1 NLRSSASTSS
11 SVIGQLSNGQ
21 IVTVLSTSNGWS
33 YVQTSSGQKGYC
45 NSTYLLT
52 NSTSSGTTTTAKTAT
67 VKVSSALNLRSGAST
82 SSSVIGQLSNG
93 QVVTVLSTSNGWSY
107 VQTSS
112 GQKGYCNSAYLLTN
126 STSSGTTTT
135 TTTKT
140 AIVKVS
146 SALNLRSSASTS
158 SSVIGQLSNGQIVTV
173 LSTSNGWSY
182 VQTSSGQKGYCSA
195 SYLVVTSSTQSASK
209 LLAGLPAYKQS
220 DSAWSGTTLGSS
232 GKTIGTIGCTITS
245 LAMSESYRTNSRVT
259 PNDIAR
265 ECSFT
270 SGGGLYWPSNYY
282 EMAGSNLTAVYQQ
295 LKAGKPVIVG
305 GSSSTSSHWV
315 IIKGY
320 QNVPTDTN
328 GNPTSLAASMFLI
341 NDPGYN
347 NSTLAE
353 YFTQFPSGHVFRTY

>member
-1 NLRSSASTSS
+1 MYRNRPIVGKFAAVAAAAAILASSLSVSAFAAQPYATASLLAQTSAAAAILPTESSGILTVNYGAAASTGTVKVQSSLNLRAGAGTAY
-11 SVIGQLSNGQ
+11 SVIGQLTNGMQ
-21 IVTVLSTSNGWS
+21 VTILNNSNGWMQ
-33 YVQTSSGQKGYC
+33 VKTSSGLTGYC
-45 NSTYLLT
+45 
-52 NSTSSGTTTTAKTAT
+52 SSSYITMNATVVATKTAT
-67 VKVSSALNLRSGAST
+67 VKVSSALNLRSG
-82 SSSVIGQLSNG
+82 
-93 QVVTVLSTSNGWSY
+93 
-107 VQTSS
+107 
-112 GQKGYCNSAYLLTN
+112 
-126 STSSGTTTT
+126 
-135 TTTKT
+135 
-140 AIVKVS
+140 
-146 SALNLRSSASTS
+146 ASTS

-320 QNVPTDTN
+320 QNVPADTN